1 MKKLLLCVLVL
12 LMQGCSGA
20 VSQPSDIHM
29 NGNRYEIEQDA
40 QLQIYVPN
48 KSYGRELERLWDEH
62 YPAHKHALHIST
74 TKKSLNQQDIVWPLK
89 YHSCR
94 SLYSDSVTSPLRAS
108 RRVSSSLIKG
118 WDRKWR

>member
-1 MKKLLLCVLVL
+1 MYEKAAVVCMVL

-29 NGNRYEIEQDA
+29 DGNRLEIEQDA

-62 YPAHKHALHIST
+62 YPAHKHACISALQ
-74 TKKSLNQQDIVWPLK
+74 KSP
-89 YHSCR
+89 
-94 SLYSDSVTSPLRAS
+94 
-108 RRVSSSLIKG
+108 
-118 WDRKWR
+118 

>member
-40 QLQIYVPN
+40 QLHIYMYQMIPMEGSWSGCGMN
-48 KSYGRELERLWDEH
+48 TILRISMPCISALQKS
-62 YPAHKHALHIST
+62 P
-74 TKKSLNQQDIVWPLK
+74 
-89 YHSCR
+89 
-94 SLYSDSVTSPLRAS
+94 
-108 RRVSSSLIKG
+108 
-118 WDRKWR
+118 